1 MNRRIL
7 KDRFNSVLI
16 KGLALTGIIVLIG
29 LFIFI
34 IKESVPALTKVGAD
48 LFTNFSWYPTYE
60 DDPEYGLL
68 TMIIDSGLITLLA
81 SVIVIPIGYFVAFF
95 MYDYANKFEKG
106 IIKSAID
113 SLSGV
118 PSVVIGMFLI
128 LYVSPI
134 FLKLNIWSGQNMLLG
149 ALGLVVLSLPYTAS
163 LMEESLSSV
172 DKSLKEGS
180 LALGS
185 TRWTAGFKIVT
196 RAALPGIVNSMIL
209 TVNRIIGETMVVLMA
224 AGGANIIPES
234 LFDPIRTLT
243 STIASEMVEVAVG
256 SMHYSALFVAG
267 LVLLIVSFILT
278 LTSKYLSRRWSR

>member
-163 LMEESLSSV
+163 L
-172 DKSLKEGS
+172 
-180 LALGS
+180 
-185 TRWTAGFKIVT
+185 
-196 RAALPGIVNSMIL
+196 
-209 TVNRIIGETMVVLMA
+209 
-224 AGGANIIPES
+224 
-234 LFDPIRTLT
+234 
-243 STIASEMVEVAVG
+243 
-256 SMHYSALFVAG
+256 
-267 LVLLIVSFILT
+267 
-278 LTSKYLSRRWSR
+278 